1 ANLEKAL
8 ADIKIEWASRKA
20 EITDTLRNSRS
31 LLRNKEGFNPD
42 RVATVLA
49 NVQAACGDFESA
61 NPLCFES
68 LQGLTTENIKKA
80 TRPNY
85 AVPKH
90 RFFEVCTDFAWAVEA
105 LLLHLTHGFHRYA
118 EEQIVLRKA
127 QANIVSFDDLILKLR
142 NGLRDP
148 ITGYR
153 LAQAV
158 GASYQAVLV

>member
-1 ANLEKAL
+1 
-8 ADIKIEWASRKA
+8 
-20 EITDTLRNSRS
+20 
-31 LLRNKEGFNPD
+31 
-42 RVATVLA
+42 
-49 NVQAACGDFESA
+49 
-61 NPLCFES
+61 NPLCFQS
-68 LQGLTTENIKKA
+68 LQELTTENIKKA

-90 RFFEVCTDFAWAVEA
+90 RFFELCTDFARAVEA

-148 ITGYR
+148 NTGSR

-158 GASYQAVLV
+158 GAGYQAVLVDEFQDTDPAQYDIFRRVFGAGKHHLYYIGDPK